1 MNEDEVVEG
10 CVSSAEVT
18 PSGNS
23 SKDSV
28 LDAKYYLIRP
38 EDSKTVYIMNQK
50 PDYNKG
56 PFYKACEKNMS
67 YLNAYCKGLFR
78 VPSGCDSRGDFL
90 FIIGLIPKENSIAYI
105 FNEPEEN
112 KMDLKMDLKKALVYT
127 DTYKVDNEV
136 ANHYKLFDWHIPM
149 LLDSEPFK
157 KYIQEHPDEFK
168 VEESEA
174 LPVPGPTKES
184 KGTPI
189 ILNKRLLI

>member
-10 CVSSAEVT
+10 CILSTEGTLSW
-18 PSGNS
+18 NN

-67 YLNAYCKGLFR
+67 YLNAYCVGAFG
-78 VPSGCDSRGDFL
+78 VPSVYDSRGDFL
-90 FIIGLIPKENSIAYI
+90 FTIGLIPSPNSIAYI
-105 FNEPEEN
+105 FDEPKEN
-112 KMDLKMDLKKALVYT
+112 KMDLKKVLAYT

-136 ANHYKLFDWHIPM
+136 ATHYGIFDWHIST
-149 LLDSEPFK
+149 LLNNEPFK
-157 KYIQEHPDEFK
+157 SYIQEHLDEFK
-168 VEESEA
+168 VEKSEA
-174 LPVPGPTKES
+174 LPVSGPTKES
-184 KGTPI
+184 RSTPI

>member
-1 MNEDEVVEG
+1 MNEDEIVESCILSTEG
-10 CVSSAEVT
+10 TLSW
-18 PSGNS
+18 NN

-67 YLNAYCKGLFR
+67 YLNAYCTGLFR

-90 FIIGLIPKENSIAYI
+90 FTIGLIPKENSIAYI
-105 FNEPEEN
+105 FDEPEEN
-112 KMDLKMDLKKALVYT
+112 KMDFKKVLAYT

-157 KYIQEHPDEFK
+157 KYIQEHPNEFK

-174 LPVPGPTKES
+174 LPVPSPTKES
-184 KGTPI
+184 KSTPI

>member
-10 CVSSAEVT
+10 CFSSAEIA
-18 PSGNS
+18 PSENS

-28 LDAKYYLIRP
+28 LDAEYYLIRP

-67 YLNAYCKGLFR
+67 YLNAYCVGVFR
-78 VPSGCDSRGDFL
+78 VPSVYDSRGDFL
-90 FIIGLIPKENSIAYI
+90 FTIGLIPKENSIAYI

-112 KMDLKMDLKKALVYT
+112 KMDLKKVLAST

-168 VEESEA
+168 VKESEA

>member
-10 CVSSAEVT
+10 CVPSAEVA

-50 PDYNKG
+50 PDYSKG

-67 YLNAYCKGLFR
+67 YLNAYCVGAFG
-78 VPSGCDSRGDFL
+78 VPSVYDSRGDFL
-90 FIIGLIPKENSIAYI
+90 FTIGLIPSPNSIAYI
-105 FNEPEEN
+105 FNEPKEN
-112 KMDLKMDLKKALVYT
+112 KIDLNKALAYT
-127 DTYKVDNEV
+127 DSYKIDNEV
-136 ANHYKLFDWHIPM
+136 ADHYKLYDWHISI
-149 LLDSEPFK
+149 LLNNEPFK
-157 KYIQEHPDEFK
+157 SYIQEHLNEFK
-168 VEESEA
+168 VEESKV
-174 LPVPGPTKES
+174 PSTPGPTKES
-184 KGTPI
+184 KDTPV